1 MKVTDAADKLR
12 YAKKSTTCMMNRCQ
26 NAYSEA
32 STVRK
37 MPSRSPKE
45 KGPRGGEL
53 VDMIESIQRRA
64 SSKKDTKYIDRTFT
78 APTRQIHVVPNYSC

>member
-1 MKVTDAADKLR
+1 
-12 YAKKSTTCMMNRCQ
+12 MMNRCQ

-45 KGPRGGEL
+45 KGPRGGGL
-53 VDMIESIQRRA
+53 LDMIES
-64 SSKKDTKYIDRTFT
+64 T
-78 APTRQIHVVPNYSC
+78 